1 MKIYCHKKTQ
11 TGMTI
16 AEVVV
21 AIAIMAI
28 MGAAIIASFN
38 YGFLVMGL
46 ARENQRAT
54 QVLLEKAE
62 TIRLFSWDQVQ
73 GASTNGLIPSSFS
86 EKYDPQ
92 AETGNQGVTYWGTL
106 AITNCPFTTSYSD
119 NMKQLIITLSW
130 TNGYGSL
137 VRTRSLATLVAK
149 DGLQNY
155 VY

>member
-1 MKIYCHKKTQ
+1 MKIYCHKKMQ
-11 TGMTI
+11 SGMTI

-21 AIAIMAI
+21 AIAILAI

-38 YGFLVMGL
+38 YGFLVMSL

-73 GASTNGLIPSSFS
+73 GASTNGLIPSTFS
-86 EKYDPQ
+86 EPYDPQ
-92 AETGNQGVTYWGTL
+92 ASAGGQGVTYWGTL
-106 AITNCPFTTSYSD
+106 VITNCPFTTSYSA
-119 NMKQLIITLSW
+119 NMKELVVTLTW
-130 TNGYGSL
+130 TNQFGN
-137 VRTRSLATLVAK
+137 VARTRSLATLVAR